1 MAPSKK
7 VLMLCGDYMEDY
19 EAAVPFY
26 ALAGLGVAVHCA
38 APGKAP
44 GDPCPTAV
52 HDFLGYDLYTEL
64 PGHRFRVTADFAAAA
79 ADPSSYDAL
88 VVPGGR
94 FVEQLS
100 VDPEAVALVG
110 VPMRVISNLAGAVG
124 VEAEGAVADGKL
136 VTAASWPDLA
146 EFIAHLVD
154 LLGITVSF

>member
-44 GDPCPTAV
+44 GDPCLTAV
-52 HDFLGYDLYTEL
+52 HDFLGYELYTEL
-64 PGHRFRVTADFAAAA
+64 PGHRFR
-79 ADPSSYDAL
+79 P
-88 VVPGGR
+88 
-94 FVEQLS
+94 
-100 VDPEAVALVG
+100 
-110 VPMRVISNLAGAVG
+110 
-124 VEAEGAVADGKL
+124 EGAVADGKL